1 MALYTFK
8 KAGDDLTIII
18 EPGLIEGLKAQLQEK
33 GKDVAKFEV
42 VDFG

>member
-8 KAGDDLTIII
+8 KASNDLTIII
-18 EPGLIEGLKAQLQEK
+18 EPDLITELKAKLQDE
-33 GKDVAKFEV
+33 GKQVAKFEV